1 MRFSTDA
8 CMIRSAAVHNGLIM
22 QAFEGK
28 QGIGGQRIGKS
39 IQMLISHDEVKI
51 AQCRSKDLK
60 RTLLQGIIACGQNSN
75 TLRPSLLPN
84 EATETFSVK
93 IDENGSQ

>member
-8 CMIRSAAVHNGLIM
+8 CMVRSAAVHDGLIM

-39 IQMLISHDEVKI
+39 IQALISHDEVEI
-51 AQCRSKDLK
+51 AQRRPKDLK
-60 RTLLQGIIACGQNSN
+60 CTLLQGSISCGQNSD
-75 TLRPSLLPN
+75 TLRPSLRAN
-84 EATETFSVK
+84 ETTETFSVK
-93 IDENGSQ
+93 IDKDGS